1 MSLTSACCNTPP
13 TDAHWH
19 LKGKQTPLSQKI
31 AGQERTT
38 YRTGPKDSKRGI
50 IAIYDIFGHHDTTY
64 QFFDRIAESHGGFQ
78 LSAPHIFHNGAATPE
93 MLGDRPRLMAW
104 IGENGD
110 YKKSHIDEII
120 RVAVEDLR
128 ADGCTSF
135 SIFGQCWGAMI
146 AVLAA
151 SEEGTPFLAA
161 GGPHPSFFSVD
172 LVKNIKTPLIALA
185 SKDEAD
191 MVPVVAA
198 VQAKGFAVDS
208 FHQRFDDV
216 HHGWTGGRGDW
227 TDPIQLK
234 QGLVA
239 VDLLGGFFAK
249 VAAANESKL

>member
-1 MSLTSACCNTPP
+1 MSFVGACCNTPP
-13 TDAHWH
+13 TGAHWH
-19 LKGKQTPLSQKI
+19 TKGEQKPLSQKI

-50 IAIYDIFGHHDTTY
+50 IAIYDIFGHQDTTY

-78 LSAPHIFHNGAATPE
+78 LSAPHIFHNGAATLE
-93 MLGDRPRLMAW
+93 MLGDIPKLMTW
-104 IGENGD
+104 VGEQGD
-110 YKKSHIDEII
+110 YKKNHIDEII

-135 SIFGQCWGAMI
+135 SIFGQCWGALI

-161 GGPHPSFFSVD
+161 GGPHPSSFTVD

-191 MVPVVAA
+191 LVN
-198 VQAKGFAVDS
+198 DTTR
-208 FHQRFDDV
+208 HRF
-216 HHGWTGGRGDW
+216 
-227 TDPIQLK
+227 LK
-234 QGLVA
+234 A
-239 VDLLGGFFAK
+239 FPFFFPMG
-249 VAAANESKL
+249 S